1 MTAQQKGPAAM
12 ATENSD
18 QPTKQKTALFTNREV
33 ALAKPGTKV
42 RKTFKEKIAA
52 LRRSLTS
59 RDSVRSIVLGETE
72 NSIAFKVVVGSK
84 RKQTVIPSA
93 RLPFNLRRLDDP
105 PPLTAEVFEAKLRR
119 AQENRLRELERV
131 RARARNM
138 VWSPDPKIVNDT

>member
-18 QPTKQKTALFTNREV
+18 QPIKQKTALFTNREV
-33 ALAKPGTKV
+33 ALEMARTKV
-42 RKTFKEKIAA
+42 KKTFKEKIAA

-59 RDSVRSIVLGETE
+59 RDAVRSIALGETE
-72 NSIAFKVVVGSK
+72 NSIAFKAVVGSK

-93 RLPFNLRRLDDP
+93 RLPFSLRRLDDP
-105 PPLTAEVFEAKLRR
+105 SPLTAEVFEAKLSR

-138 VWSPDPKIVNDT
+138 VRSPDPKKVNDT